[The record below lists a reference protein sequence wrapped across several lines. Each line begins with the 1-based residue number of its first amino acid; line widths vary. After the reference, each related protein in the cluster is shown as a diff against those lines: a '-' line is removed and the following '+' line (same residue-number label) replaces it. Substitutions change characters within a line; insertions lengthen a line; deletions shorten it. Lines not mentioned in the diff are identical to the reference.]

1 MIFEAMG
8 WVLRQ
13 ETKCIDKMVLLMLAY
28 RLNPET
34 GVADPS
40 IAKMAKDCGLGKTA
54 IRAALQRLEEAG
66 LLTSTT
72 RTDSQGN
79 NLSNHYAMPWEGRVR
94 EAKGGSPPDE
104 PPLVREPD
112 PKAVKSF
119 SSSSPS
125 AKLNYAS
132 WPELPSDQLFG
143 DWLKV
148 RAAKKAPVTQTIV
161 DRIGKQL
168 HLAQAKGW
176 SVEESLEEC
185 VYRNWR
191 GFEAEWLTPKV
202 KGQPVRAAQGTTTTH
217 NGSRNDTGSKQGGH
231 SRPAGGAIDRVL
243 ANIRNRQT
251 SADDGAG
258 DDWRDDD
265 GGLRP

>member
-13 ETKCIDKMVLLMLAY
+13 EAKCIDKMVLLMLAY

-54 IRAALQRLEEAG
+54 VRAALQRLEDAG

-104 PPLVREPD
+104 PPLVREAD

-125 AKLNYAS
+125 AKLNYCN
-132 WPELPSDQLFG
+132 WPALPSEQLFS

-148 RAAKKAPVTQTIV
+148 RAAKKAPVTQTVV
-161 DRIGKQL
+161 DRIGNQL

-176 SVEESLEEC
+176 SVEEAMAEC
-185 VYRNWR
+185 VVRNWR
-191 GFEAEWLTPKV
+191 GFEAEWLIAKE
-202 KGQPVRAAQGTTTTH
+202 KGQPVRTALGTTPNNTRSGH
-217 NGSRNDTGSKQGGH
+217 DTGSRQGGH
-231 SRPAGGAIDRVL
+231 QRPQGGAIDRVL
-243 ANIRNRQT
+243 ANARAREAAA
-251 SADDGAG
+251 SGGAG
-258 DDWRDDD
+258 SDWSDDD
-265 GGLRP
+265 GGVRP